1 MKLAIGTAQFGMNYN
16 LYSSETM
23 SEKEVYSIIEYAR
36 RIGIDTIDTAIG
48 YGSAETKLGRAG
60 VSDFKIIT
68 KLSKISSKKNI
79 KKFIFEEVNKS
90 LERLNVS
97 SLYGLLLHSPNDIL
111 CNHNNEIIETIEQLK
126 KNNIIHNFGYS
137 IYEPGEIDNLENSY
151 NSDILQVPYNLLDKR
166 FKNIINLNLEKTFPK
181 KIYVR
186 SIFLRGILLHQ
197 NPSAISKYFS
207 NWDNFFLS
215 WKKWLIENDIDPLSV
230 CVNYIKNNYNIERAI
245 VGIDS
250 LDQLKSI
257 YSAYVSNRNLY
268 PKNFYSNDIYLID
281 PRKWNL

>member
-1 MKLAIGTAQFGMNYN
+1 
-16 LYSSETM
+16 M
-23 SEKEVYSIIEYAR
+23 SDKEVYSIIEYAR
-36 RIGIDTIDTAIG
+36 GIGIDTIDTAIG

-79 KKFIFEEVNKS
+79 TKFIFEEVNKS
-90 LERLNVS
+90 LDRLNVS

-111 CNHNNEIIETIEQLK
+111 CNRNNEIIETIEQLK
-126 KNNIIHNFGYS
+126 KNKIIHNFGYS
-137 IYEPGEIDNLENSY
+137 IYEPWEIDNLENSY

-166 FKNIINLNLEKTFPK
+166 FKNIINLNLEKNFPK

-197 NPSAISKYFS
+197 NPSVISKYFS
-207 NWDNFFLS
+207 NWDNFFLR

>member
-1 MKLAIGTAQFGMNYN
+1 MKLAIGSAQFGMNYN

-23 SEKEVYSIIEYAR
+23 KEKEVYSIIEYAR
-36 RIGIDTIDTAIG
+36 KIGIDTIDTAIG
-48 YGSAETKLGRAG
+48 YGPAEKKLGRAG

-68 KLSKISSKKNI
+68 KLPKISSNKNI
-79 KKFIFEEVNKS
+79 SKFIFEEVNKS
-90 LERLNVS
+90 LERLNVP
-97 SLYGLLLHSPNDIL
+97 SLYGLLLHRPSDIL
-111 CNHNNEIIETIEQLK
+111 CNHNNEIIDSIEQLK
-126 KNNIIHNFGYS
+126 KNKIIHNFGYS
-137 IYEPGEIDNLENSY
+137 IYEPEEINNLDNTY

-166 FKNIINLNLEKTFPK
+166 FKSIINLNFEKTFPK
-181 KIYVR
+181 KIYIR

-197 NPSAISKYFS
+197 NPSTISKYFS
-207 NWDNFFLS
+207 KWDNFFS
-215 WKKWLIENDIDPLSV
+215 RWKKWLIENDIDPLSV
-230 CVNYIKNNYNIERAI
+230 CVNYIKNNCNIERAI

-268 PKNFYSNDIYLID
+268 PKNFNSNDLYLID